1 MPGGGMQLK
10 SESKDHF
17 LLACLA
23 IIALLLLSIWP
34 IPHTIGVRNILLG
47 LGFLIALF
55 VIWNKRRLFT
65 LKKTLPTV
73 FIFILFAWLFFHYFF
88 LSMDPSAQLK
98 ELQST
103 WLRAFLAGIIAFSL
117 AILLPRN
124 PKWRICIYL
133 GVLVPMIVYLYS
145 YFQVVFFSKQML
157 HLGFTGLV
165 DHKIVLGY
173 VGILFIA
180 ISLGIFSFWSNGNQ
194 RWNVIQV
201 LGGLMLVI
209 GIAASLA
216 SFVFVNTRNGIGAFV
231 ILISLW
237 AMVYLF
243 KFIQS
248 KKYLLLAI
256 FLVVL
261 TLLGGGALQKHLS
274 LNNQWN
280 TLLADIKVG
289 YQIDKYDHW
298 QSHAKGYPQNELG
311 TRVNVSTYE
320 RTAWATVGLRYS
332 SQNPMG
338 AGLLAD
344 SFRKMAAKN
353 GIESHSLRF
362 THSGWIDLTM
372 AIGIPGTLLIL
383 LSIISSFY
391 WAIKRQTEMAS
402 VTVWLLVAIALYW
415 LIAELAT
422 NKHFVE
428 MLIFMLVFLGTVN
441 AYDESD
447 IDDSV
452 DKSRVLT

>member
-1 MPGGGMQLK
+1 MQLK
-10 SESKDHF
+10 SASKDHF

-34 IPHTIGVRNILLG
+34 VPHTIGVRNILLG
-47 LGFLIALF
+47 IGFLMALF

-65 LKKTLPTV
+65 LKKLLPTV
-73 FIFILFAWLFFHYFF
+73 FIFILFAWLLFHYFF
-88 LSMDPSAQLK
+88 LSMDPPAQLK

-103 WLRAFLAGIIAFSL
+103 WLRAFLAGVIAFSL
-117 AILLPRN
+117 AILLPRH

-133 GVLVPMIVYLYS
+133 GVLVPVILYLYS

-194 RWNVIQV
+194 RSTVIQV

-209 GIAASLA
+209 GIAASLT

-231 ILISLW
+231 ILTSLW

-256 FLVVL
+256 FLVVF
-261 TLLGGGALQKHLS
+261 TLLGGGAIQKHLS

-298 QSHAKGYPQNELG
+298 QSNTKGYPQNELG
-311 TRVNVSTYE
+311 TMVNISTYE
-320 RTAWATVGLRYS
+320 RTAWATAGLRYL

-362 THSGWIDLTM
+362 THSGWIDLTL
-372 AIGIPGTLLIL
+372 AIGVPGMLLIF

-391 WAIKRQTEMAS
+391 WAMKRQSELAS
-402 VTVWLLVAIALYW
+402 VTVWLLVAMTIFW

-428 MLIFMLVFLGTVN
+428 MLIFMLVFLGAVN
-441 AYDESD
+441 AYDQSEVDNSD
-447 IDDSV
+447 NPNGS
-452 DKSRVLT
+452 LT